1 LLTSVAEDKDVT
13 ETLDRNGL
21 SKSIEYTV
29 PSYDDDEEEEDEDE
43 EIDNDDHND
52 DTYGSRR
59 SRSGKG
65 AIKSSKS
72 H

>member
-1 LLTSVAEDKDVT
+1 
-13 ETLDRNGL
+13 
-21 SKSIEYTV
+21 V